1 MSNFDNLMKE
11 KDSFF
16 NFMQVKYPIYFHSN
30 IFLRDIQFAIKY
42 FFKKKGVK
50 ITYSK
55 AEELA
60 KLLTE
65 TMENSGDLKR
75 LTDNTWEFNINLNKS
90 NDTVEELTDKLSS

>member
-1 MSNFDNLMKE
+1 MSDFDNLMKE

-50 ITYSK
+50 LTYSK

-60 KLLTE
+60 KLLTGA
-65 TMENSGDLKR
+65 MEKSGDLKR
-75 LTDNTWEFNINLNKS
+75 LADNTWEFNINLNKS
-90 NDTVEELTDKLSS
+90 NDIVMEPSDKSSS